1 MLGLAKS
8 TEFNK
13 RIPKQK
19 FYENADI
26 PSALKKLFIEQVR
39 IVYWKNKIAPTTI
52 NLEKGRNIAEIEVFE
67 LKLNTMQFD
76 ENILLQID
84 KVIPYHILF
93 LLEYE
98 GKYQAWIGYKEID
111 DKKIKVSQY
120 YHTQWLDE
128 KSLPCK
134 MEGLDMDS
142 VYENFV
148 RQIAG
153 DELKSNEKTD
163 LKEDIEKAQER
174 KKIEKQI
181 SILQAKIRKE
191 KQFNKKVKF
200 NNELKIL
207 KNKYNMLKEVNKNES
222 KYF

>member
-1 MLGLAKS
+1 MLDLAKS

-19 FYENADI
+19 FYENMDVT
-26 PSALKKLFIEQVR
+26 SELKKKFAEQIR
-39 IVYWKNKIAPTTI
+39 IIYWKNKIAPTTI

-84 KVIPYHILF
+84 KGIPYHILF

-111 DKKIKVSQY
+111 DKKIRVSQY

-153 DELKSNEKTD
+153 DELKSKEKTD
-163 LKEDIEKAQER
+163 LKEDIEKAQEQ

-181 SILQAKIRKE
+181 KSLQTKIRKE
-191 KQFNKKVKF
+191 KQFNRKIEL
-200 NNELKIL
+200 NNELKKL
-207 KNKYNMLKEVNKNES
+207 KKQLN
-222 KYF
+222 